1 MKRERLVLIAVAG
14 FAALAALM
22 TWMMLGARRYRV
34 EVCMEF
40 GGRTACRTASGPTRE
55 EAVRTAA
62 DNACGLLA
70 SGMTESMRCSHSQPK
85 SVRVLSAP

>member
-1 MKRERLVLIAVAG
+1 MKRGRLVLIAVTG

-55 EAVRTAA
+55 EAVRTPPTTPA
-62 DNACGLLA
+62 DCWL
-70 SGMTESMRCSHSQPK
+70 SG
-85 SVRVLSAP
+85 